1 MCKVPSRWLSRAT
14 MAHKQKQGD
23 QMFLLKKGKELATWF
38 ISLCFHHRRWQD
50 LMQAVMKSCS
60 PAGTSTTWHAAW
72 LPVLQSF
79 NWCLCSTDTGAPQP
93 SRNAD
98 RQPTST
104 LYFSAYLPLFWYLH
118 FMPSLLQSTYIIF
131 YCSAGKRF
139 SIICNYFLIWPIWE
153 VIAAE
158 KNEQKH
164 I

>member
-1 MCKVPSRWLSRAT
+1 MCKVPSHWLNRAT
-14 MAHKQKQGD
+14 MAQKQKQGD
-23 QMFLLKKGKELATWF
+23 QMFLFKKGKELATWF
-38 ISLCFHHRRWQD
+38 IYLCFHHRRWQD
-50 LMQAVMKSCS
+50 PMR
-60 PAGTSTTWHAAW
+60 PWWRAA
-72 LPVLQSF
+72 VLQ
-79 NWCLCSTDTGAPQP
+79 APAQP
-93 SRNAD
+93 DMQQGFLPCKASSDASAALTRAPRPTRSAD
-98 RQPTST
+98 WQPTST

-118 FMPSLLQSTYIIF
+118 SMPSLLQSTYIIF